1 MPENSLDINDVREIE
16 QATAGAY
23 NEAVNHEERMPPPEK
38 KHPGYLAFK
47 FTFTP
52 SRGDVGGAFC
62 MIFDG
67 KNGKTV
73 FQAFWVAQPYSGKVF
88 NEPSNGWRK
97 FVQRFKQMGPLNK
110 DLGEKLQESLKHLI
124 KPEDRQAM
132 FNNYTKPKLRQYESL
147 IRRNF
152 EEITQCVFS
161 AMSDAEPLARNEL
174 ERAKVLKPAK
184 SVIEKA
190 EAAQR
195 QKENEQKSQE
205 EEKRK
210 DTIVKCTHVLD
221 PVKGKAS
228 SAIVPGDIIEVSVS
242 DEGTGALINKFLIEN
257 NQSPVFPVETVEK
270 VNNKAYIYVRIN
282 DEIRGL
288 LTITKDVMLKVKGQP
303 EQENNGKGLKLIEDM
318 FFFGVLGAAIA
329 GMIFVIRLF
338 FM

>member
-1 MPENSLDINDVREIE
+1 
-16 QATAGAY
+16 
-23 NEAVNHEERMPPPEK
+23 
-38 KHPGYLAFK
+38 
-47 FTFTP
+47 
-52 SRGDVGGAFC
+52 

-67 KNGKTV
+67 KNGKNV
-73 FQAFWVAQPYSGKVF
+73 FQAFWVSRPYSGKVF
-88 NEPSNGWRK
+88 DEPSNNWRK
-97 FVQRFKQMGPLNK
+97 FVQRFKQIGPLDK
-110 DLGEKLQESLKHLI
+110 DLAEKLQESLKHII
-124 KPEDRQAM
+124 KVEDRQAI
-132 FNNYTKPKLRQYESL
+132 FGNYTKPKLRQYESL

-152 EEITQCVFS
+152 EEITQCVFT
-161 AMSDAEPLARNEL
+161 AMCDAEPLARNEL

-184 SVIEKA
+184 SAIEKA
-190 EAAQR
+190 EAAQK

-210 DTIVKCTHVLD
+210 DTVIKCNSVLD
-221 PVKGKAS
+221 PVHGKAS
-228 SAIVPGDIIEVSVS
+228 SAIVPGDIIEVALS
-242 DEGTGALINKFLIEN
+242 DEGTGALVNKFLAEN
-257 NQSPVFPVETVEK
+257 NQSSVFPVETVEK

-303 EQENNGKGLKLIEDM
+303 EAENNGKGLKLVEDI